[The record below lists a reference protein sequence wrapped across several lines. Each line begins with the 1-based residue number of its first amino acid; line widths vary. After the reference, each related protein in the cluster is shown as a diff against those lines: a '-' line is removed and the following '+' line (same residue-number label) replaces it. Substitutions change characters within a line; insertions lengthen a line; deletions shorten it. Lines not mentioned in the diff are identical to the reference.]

1 MKLKSPI
8 FIGTLAG
15 VLLATVAFVVFISN
29 SSYSN
34 GEEIRP
40 YEIHDTLTDYMKALQ
55 ADYTMLLNHYS
66 DQVKIISS
74 AFAFI
79 AFLVTYSNTSKITIT
94 EKAWGFLS
102 AGIIVLVASLI
113 LSQFG
118 KELLYTMSIR
128 NSVDISLK
136 ALYISRLSNYFCLVI
151 ASVCI
156 GFYALELAN
165 NIKKPNQTI
174 IYETD

>member
-1 MKLKSPI
+1 MKFRSPI
-8 FIGTLAG
+8 FIGTLIG
-15 VLLATVAFVVFISN
+15 VTIALIAFAVFIFN

-34 GEEIRP
+34 GEQIRP
-40 YEIHDTLTDYMKALQ
+40 YDGKELITDHMKALQ
-55 ADYTMLLNHYS
+55 TDFSMLLNHYS
-66 DQVKIISS
+66 DQITIISS

-79 AFLVTYSNTSKITIT
+79 AFLVTYSNTNKIEIT
-94 EKAWGFLS
+94 ARAWGFLS
-102 AGIIVLVASLI
+102 AGVIVLVVSLI

-128 NSVDISLK
+128 NSVDISLDG
-136 ALYISRLSNYFCLVI
+136 LYVSRFTNYFCLII

-165 NIKKPNQTI
+165 NIKKTR
-174 IYETD
+174 